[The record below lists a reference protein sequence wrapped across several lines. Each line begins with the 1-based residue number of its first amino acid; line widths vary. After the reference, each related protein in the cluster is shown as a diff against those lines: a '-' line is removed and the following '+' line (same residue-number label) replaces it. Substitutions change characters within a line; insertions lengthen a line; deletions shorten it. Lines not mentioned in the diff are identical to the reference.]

1 MKIIIPDPLPASAIT
16 LLESEGWNVDA
27 QDGRS
32 QEQLARDVV
41 DADALIVRSATKVT
55 SEIINATRNLRV
67 IGRAGTG
74 VDNVDLVSASEKGIL
89 VINAPGANSI
99 SVAEHAFAL
108 MLSSARSIPQADA
121 KMKAG
126 VWDKKMFRGS
136 ELRDKTLGIIGLGR
150 IGREVA
156 QRAHA
161 FDMNVVA
168 HDPFVTTQAADK
180 IGIELIGLEDLGQR
194 SDFITLHL
202 PSTAQ
207 TKQLIDRNFLSH
219 CKNNVRIINTARGDL
234 IDEDALEQAILEGRI
249 GGAALDVY
257 KTEPPGVDSI
267 ATTPGVVATPHIAAS
282 TNEAQKLVG
291 LETATAVRDYLKAG
305 VVRNAVNYSSV
316 GPEQYKLIKPYLV
329 LAERMASLL
338 AQLAKSRIEGLGIRY
353 YGPLADGDNEMIV
366 GSAVVGLFKHI
377 LSSSVSLVNARPLA
391 EQRGLEIIESR
402 SARPRNFTHL
412 ISLKLRTEKGEHWAE
427 GTVFEP
433 DRPRIVRLDDVEVEV
448 PLAGTLIIIRNED
461 RPGVIGEV
469 GSVLGRHGINISSFS
484 LGRSNNGAVGVVRIS
499 DELTPK
505 PAASH
510 GISSQILS
518 ELEDIRAVQSVHLV
532 GI

>member
-16 LLESEGWNVDA
+16 LLESEGWHVDA
-27 QDGRS
+27 KDGRS
-32 QEQLARDVV
+32 QEKLVRDVA

-55 SEIINATRNLRV
+55 SEVIDAASNLRV

-74 VDNVDLVSASEKGIL
+74 VDNVNLASASQKGIL

-108 MLSSARSIPQADA
+108 ILSSARLIPQADA

-126 VWDKKMFRGS
+126 IWDKKAFRGS
-136 ELRDKTLGIIGLGR
+136 ELRDKTLGIIGFGR
-150 IGREVA
+150 IGREVS
-156 QRAHA
+156 QRAQA
-161 FDMNVVA
+161 FDMNVIA
-168 HDPFVTTQAADK
+168 HDPFVTSQAADK
-180 IGIELIGLEDLGQR
+180 AGIELVELENLAQR

-202 PSTAQ
+202 PSTTQ
-207 TKQLIDRNFLSH
+207 TNQLIDDSFLSH
-219 CKNNVRIINTARGDL
+219 CKNTVQIINTARGTL
-234 IDEDALEQAILEGRI
+234 IDEEALTKAILEDRI

-257 KTEPPGVDSI
+257 QSEPPGLDSI

-282 TNEAQKLVG
+282 TNEAQELVG

-305 VVRNAVNYSSV
+305 IVRNAVNYSSV

-338 AQLAKSRIEGLGIRY
+338 AQLAVSRIKGLGIRY

-366 GSAVVGLFKHI
+366 GSAVVGLFRHI
-377 LSSSVSLVNARPLA
+377 LSSSVSLINARPLA
-391 EQRGLEIIESR
+391 EQRGLEIVESR
-402 SARPRNFTHL
+402 STRPRSFTHL
-412 ISLKLRTEKGEHWAE
+412 ISLKLQTDDGDHWAE

-433 DRPRIVRLDDVEVEV
+433 DRPRIVRLDDVEVEF
-448 PLAGTLIIIRNED
+448 PLTGTLIVVKNED

-484 LGRSNNGAVGVVRIS
+484 LGRNSNGAIGVVRINE
-499 DELTPK
+499 ELGPQSTT
-505 PAASH
+505 SQR
-510 GISSQILS
+510 INSQIRS
-518 ELEDIRAVQSVHLV
+518 ELENIKAVQSVRLV

>member
-27 QDGRS
+27 KDGRS
-32 QEQLARDVV
+32 QEELLRDVA

-55 SEIINATRNLRV
+55 QEIIDATSHLRV

-74 VDNVDLVSASEKGIL
+74 VDNVDLASASKKGIL
-89 VINAPGANSI
+89 VINAPGAKSI

-121 KMKAG
+121 QMKAAI
-126 VWDKKMFRGS
+126 WDKKAFRGS
-136 ELRDKTLGIIGLGR
+136 ELRDKTLGIIGFGR

-156 QRAHA
+156 QRAQA

-168 HDPFVTTQAADK
+168 HDPFVTSQAADK
-180 IGIELIGLEDLGQR
+180 AGIELVGLEDLAQR
-194 SDFITLHL
+194 SDFVTLHL

-207 TKQLIDRNFLSH
+207 TKQLIDTSFLSR
-219 CKNNVRIINTARGDL
+219 CKNTVQIINTARGDL
-234 IDEDALEQAILEGRI
+234 IDEDALAKAIHEGRI

-257 KTEPPGVDSI
+257 QSEPPGVDSI
-267 ATTPGVVATPHIAAS
+267 ATTPGIVATPHIAAS
-282 TNEAQKLVG
+282 TNEAQELVG

-338 AQLAKSRIEGLGIRY
+338 AQLTASRIEGLGIRY

-366 GSAVVGLFKHI
+366 GSAVVGLFRHI

-402 SARPRNFTHL
+402 STRPRNFTHL
-412 ISLKLRTEKGEHWAE
+412 ISLKLHTSEGEHWAE

-448 PLAGTLIIIRNED
+448 PLTGTLIIIKNED

-484 LGRSNNGAVGVVRIS
+484 LGRSDNGAVGVVRVS
-499 DELTPK
+499 EHLGAE
-505 PAASH
+505 PAAPQQ
-510 GISSQILS
+510 INSQILG
-518 ELEDIRAVQSVHLV
+518 ELESIKAVQSVRLV